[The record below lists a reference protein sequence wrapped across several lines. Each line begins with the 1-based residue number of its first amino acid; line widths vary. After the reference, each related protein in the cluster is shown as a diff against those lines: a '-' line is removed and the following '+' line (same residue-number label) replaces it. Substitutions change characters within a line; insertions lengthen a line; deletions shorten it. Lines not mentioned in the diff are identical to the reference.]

1 MERQNRHQSG
11 ARTRIFVH
19 VVSRPGS
26 SHASPAPP
34 EGRQR
39 VPQRTGKTIR
49 EQVSGGGDQPQCFYG
64 GAFPQLLRTKARR
77 NVRGLSPKAKSGDES
92 SAPTRWE
99 SRLSL
104 CVSFD
109 SDLLDEGDLGGKK
122 REEREEGSEV
132 LEAWCFFY
140 EPKITVGPGQAAC

>member
-1 MERQNRHQSG
+1 MVPWKGRTVTSLERGLVSSSMWSPSRVKPCQPSPPRREAAG
-11 ARTRIFVH
+11 A
-19 VVSRPGS
+19 
-26 SHASPAPP
+26 AEA
-34 EGRQR
+34 
-39 VPQRTGKTIR
+39 GKARR

-64 GAFPQLLRTKARR
+64 GAFPQHLRTRVRR

-132 LEAWCFFY
+132 LEA
-140 EPKITVGPGQAAC
+140 